1 MMLVR
6 EVMEVVSNEKS
17 LFRLS
22 EEKVVEY
29 YDPTGAGKMG
39 GKMEEG
45 Q

>member
-1 MMLVR
+1 MLLR
-6 EVMEVVSNEKS
+6 EVLEVVNNEKM
-17 LFRLS
+17 LFRLD

-29 YDPTGAGKMG
+29 YDPTCAGKMG